1 MRASPLLASPTLRS
15 GSFALLPSLSETEP
29 PEVIPLTG
37 VASSLPRA
45 CLVLFT
51 AQRPRRALQPL
62 PLSHIPAPAGT
73 ALACHSLH
81 DLSLP
86 HAGIGAPHRAFLPGL
101 TSAFVHG
108 AVRGYTD
115 PRGREAEPGT
125 YDALH
130 RLLFTPH
137 PAASL
142 SRGGPLIDASTGA
155 VVGVVGGARLD
166 FDTRPLGW
174 GVPAEAIFEVGC
186 RDTGL
191 AMRLTDSSLD
201 VRVAWPGRKK
211 INESLLF
218 HQRTHMTYADVG
230 ITASSITTHP

>member
-1 MRASPLLASPTLRS
+1 
-15 GSFALLPSLSETEP
+15 
-29 PEVIPLTG
+29 LTG
-37 VASSLPRA
+37 VASSLPLVG
-45 CLVLFT
+45 LVLFT
-51 AQRPRRALQPL
+51 ARRPRRPLQPL

-86 HAGIGAPHRAFLPGL
+86 HAGSSAPYRAFLPGL

-130 RLLFTPH
+130 RLLFSPH
-137 PAASL
+137 PSASL
-142 SRGGPLIDASTGA
+142 SRGGPLVDASTGA
-155 VVGVVGGARLD
+155 VVGVVGGARLN
-166 FDTRPLGW
+166 FDSTPLGW
-174 GVPAEAIFEVGC
+174 GVPAEAIFEVSC
-186 RDTGL
+186 RDKAP
-191 AMRLTDSSLD
+191 AMWLTDSSSD
-201 VRVAWPGRKK
+201 VRVAWPGGKK

-218 HQRTHMTYADVG
+218 HQCTHMTYADVG